1 MASARYWR
9 ITDVSAHSSAYL
21 ELGALELWAS
31 GAKLTAT
38 LTCAVAP
45 VSGALANLSDANL
58 ATAAKWLISPGLA
71 FVFDL
76 GSAGIVDVPR
86 FGAVYQPEFV
96 ASCAL
101 EYSDDALSWLQA
113 ASYIQVVYPGF
124 QTLTEI
130 VTTGF
135 VDPYP
140 SQVTLLLRGDGSN
153 GSTTFTDDSDTP
165 KTVTGYGNARIS
177 TSQNKFGGASI
188 YLDGS
193 GDYLQTPQ
201 SSDFAFPGDFT
212 IEFWAWKSAN
222 GAAGYD
228 TAMTTDTSSG
238 SAINGWFV
246 ELSGTRGFVFAHAS
260 ATVIEYATNPNN
272 SAWTHWAISRTGN
285 TLKAFRQGVEIYTGT
300 NTTSFLANG
309 VFGVGGSSTS
319 PSYPYN
325 GYIDDLKIT
334 KGVGRYTAA
343 FDPELLGS
351 GSVSLPTEPPNFVTN
366 PAGQADSLS
375 TVTLPDFATTLHGA
389 ANTLNRGDL
398 SGWGRITGTVKVTP
412 ATPVARRVRL
422 HRDVDGLLVDTV
434 WSDPTTGAYQFDDI
448 NPDFA
453 YTVLSYD
460 HTEAFRAVV
469 ADRVLTEP
477 M

>member
-9 ITDVSAHSSAYL
+9 VTDVTAHSSAYL
-21 ELGALELWAS
+21 ELGALELWAD
-31 GAKLTAT
+31 GLKLTAT
-38 LTCAVAP
+38 LTCAIAP
-45 VSGALANLSDANL
+45 VSGALTNLSDANL
-58 ATAAKWLISPGLA
+58 ATTAKWFISPGLA

-86 FGAVYQPEFV
+86 FGAVGAPEFV
-96 ASCAL
+96 ASCTL
-101 EYSDDALSWLQA
+101 EYSDDGQSWAQA
-113 ASYIQVVYPGF
+113 SSFIQVIYPGS

-130 VTTGF
+130 VTTGY
-135 VDPYP
+135 VDDYP

-153 GSTTFTDDSDTP
+153 GSTSFPDGSDTP
-165 KTVTGYGNARIS
+165 KTVTAYGNARVS
-177 TSQNKFGGASI
+177 TAQRKFGWASI
-188 YLDGS
+188 YMAGS

-222 GAAGYD
+222 GGAGYD
-228 TAMTTDTSSG
+228 CALTTDTSNG
-238 SAINGWFV
+238 SATNGWFV
-246 ELSGTRGFVFAHAS
+246 ELSASRGFLFAHDG
-260 ATVIEYATNPNN
+260 THVITYSTNPNN
-272 SAWTHWAISRTGN
+272 STWTHWAISRTGSV
-285 TLKAFRQGVEIYTGT
+285 LKAFRQGVEIYTGT

-309 VFGVGGSSTS
+309 VFGVGGSSVLS
-319 PSYPYN
+319 SYPYN

-343 FDPELLGS
+343 FDPELLGA
-351 GSVSLPTEPPNFVTN
+351 GSARIPTEPPDLVTN

-375 TVTLPDFATTLHGA
+375 TVTPPDFDTGQHGQVSI
-389 ANTLNRGDL
+389 LNRGEL
-398 SGWGRITGTVKVTP
+398 SGWGRITGTTKVTP
-412 ATPVARRVRL
+412 ATPVTRKVRL

-434 WSDPTTGAYQFDDI
+434 WSDAVTGAYQFDDL
-448 NPDFA
+448 NPDIS

-460 HTEAFRAVV
+460 HTQTFRAVV
-469 ADRVLTEP
+469 ADRVLSEP